1 MIIPEL
7 QYSIVMVMADLKAT
21 NLTKSFSAVQGEKQH
36 DHLEFNDF
44 AIETTV
50 EMS

>member
-21 NLTKSFSAVQGEKQH
+21 NLTKSFSTVQGEKQH

>member
-21 NLTKSFSAVQGEKQH
+21 NLTKSFLQGEKHH